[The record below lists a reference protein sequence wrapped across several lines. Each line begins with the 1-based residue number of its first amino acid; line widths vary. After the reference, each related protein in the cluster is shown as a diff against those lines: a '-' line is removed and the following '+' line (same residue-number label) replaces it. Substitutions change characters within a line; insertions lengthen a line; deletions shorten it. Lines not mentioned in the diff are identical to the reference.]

1 MNKVRVVFLDDGVI
15 RLEDE
20 VLYGDFGD
28 WGFVFD
34 VRVILKRDDLRRCL
48 DDFFRSE
55 LGMSLDDFISPSK

>member
-1 MNKVRVVFLDDGVI
+1 MSKVKVVFLDDGVI

-28 WGFVFD
+28 WGFMFPVD
-34 VRVILKRDDLRRCL
+34 VLLSRDDLRKPF

-55 LGMSLDDFISPSK
+55 LGMSLDEFISPSE